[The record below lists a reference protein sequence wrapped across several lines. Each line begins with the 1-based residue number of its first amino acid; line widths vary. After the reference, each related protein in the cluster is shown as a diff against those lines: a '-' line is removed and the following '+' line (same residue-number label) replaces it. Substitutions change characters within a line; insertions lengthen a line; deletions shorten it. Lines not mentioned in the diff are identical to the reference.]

1 MGGTD
6 CGLGPRVGS
15 AEIAWAK
22 LEALAKGARLASKR
36 LWAKAART
44 SKKRAA
50 VRKKKARRR

>member
-15 AEIAWAK
+15 SEIAWAK

-36 LWAKAART
+36 LWTKAPKRKAPAR
-44 SKKRAA
+44 KKPA
-50 VRKKKARRR
+50 RKKKT